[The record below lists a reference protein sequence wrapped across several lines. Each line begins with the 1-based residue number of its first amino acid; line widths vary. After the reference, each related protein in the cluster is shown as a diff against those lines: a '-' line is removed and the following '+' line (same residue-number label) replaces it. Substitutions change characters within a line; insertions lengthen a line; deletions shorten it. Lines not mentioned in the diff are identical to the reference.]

1 MFRATIV
8 CIVLIALLVAGG
20 ALRPGTTNETQDLQ
34 DQRIELLKKRLE
46 LFRAHDLKDTD
57 LLSVEDPNRD
67 LLLAKLEY
75 AASNGQRQKLYS
87 ALIDL
92 YDQMISD
99 TKLEINDTSTITKS
113 SAASLA
119 KLYYLQSE
127 RIRIEI
133 LSKKKW

>member
-8 CIVLIALLVAGG
+8 CMVLIALLVVGG
-20 ALRPGTTNETQDLQ
+20 ALRPGTTTETKDLQ
-34 DQRIELLKKRLE
+34 DQRIELLKKRVE
-46 LFRAHDLKDTD
+46 LFRVHDLKKDD
-57 LLSVEDPNRD
+57 LLDVEDPSRD

-75 AASNGQRQKLYS
+75 ATSNGERQKLYS
-87 ALIDL
+87 SLIDL
-92 YDQMISD
+92 YDHMISD
-99 TKLEINDTSTITKS
+99 TKLEINDASTITRS
-113 SAASLA
+113 TAASLA